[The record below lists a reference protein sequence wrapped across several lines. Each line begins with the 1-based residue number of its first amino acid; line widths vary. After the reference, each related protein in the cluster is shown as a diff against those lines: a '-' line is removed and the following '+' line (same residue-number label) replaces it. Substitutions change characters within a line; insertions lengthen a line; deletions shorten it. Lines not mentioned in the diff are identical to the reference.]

1 MSKKYVPGNVFLKC
15 DKGLTPCRLQ
25 LVRPRARLY
34 GEEQWATEN
43 DALPLVNI
51 GSFGTC
57 AATQKPCVPLTRH
70 WEDTQPGSPKI
81 VVLGSAES
89 PLLDT
94 SRLPCSAGGQIT
106 IFFTRAAV
114 QQALHDDRQA
124 DQAHAVAAEAKDNSL
139 LLFGAAVLVGVAV
152 VGLTIAT
159 GGAALP
165 LLAVAGEAALAGAAV
180 GAGVGAV
187 AGGVEGYADGGWQGA
202 AKGAGL
208 GLLAGAAMGAVG
220 GAASAVGGPAAAA
233 LLLGSGAMLGVGA
246 VADGYAFYKQPTQ
259 RNGLVLV
266 GDVVVLAGGVAGD
279 RLARL
284 AGMKQELVNASKQRA
299 DELVAERERIKTAN
313 EGKKP
318 KKQEPQT
325 VKSPVTAA
333 IADPK
338 IIDPHTLKP
347 KIYHGENFD
356 VQSAKGQAD
365 FQKFKQEAHPVLKA
379 RIEKQIEL
387 NDSDWVPDNIRS
399 GSNPGAH
406 AEVVATDKA
415 LKAREAAGMRV
426 VDKDI
431 TELYLHNRSLL
442 NSQYPTGTPKMC
454 DHCVRILEGINP
466 VKHE

>member
-15 DKGLTPCRLQ
+15 DKGLIPCRLQ

-51 GSFGTC
+51 GTFGAC
-57 AATQKPCVPLTRH
+57 AATQKPCVPLTQH

-81 VVLGSAES
+81 MVLGSAES

-94 SRLPCSAGGQIT
+94 SRLPCSAGGQIS

-266 GDVVVLAGGVAGD
+266 GDVVVLAGGIAGD

-284 AGMKQELVNASKQRA
+284 AGMKQELVNTSKQRA
-299 DELVAERERIKTAN
+299 DELVAERERIKAAN

-325 VKSPVTAA
+325 VSSPVTAS
-333 IADPK
+333 IADPQVLN
-338 IIDPHTLKP
+338 PATGKP
-347 KIYHGENFD
+347 AVYQGENFNMKT
-356 VQSAKGQAD
+356 VQGRAD
-365 FQKFKQEAHPVLKA
+365 FAKFKQEAHPELQA
-379 RIEKQIEL
+379 RIKSQEDL
-387 NDSDWVPDNIRS
+387 LAS
-399 GSNPGAH
+399 GWKPENPLSGTPGAH
-406 AEVVATDKA
+406 AEVVAYDKA
-415 LKAREAAGMRV
+415 LKARELAGMK
-426 VDKDI
+426 VDSKTI
-431 TELYLHNRSLL
+431 EEIYLHNRSLL
-442 NSQYPTGTPKMC
+442 PSQYPNGAPDMC
-454 DHCVRILEGINP
+454 SHCRRILSGINP
-466 VKHE
+466 IGHK